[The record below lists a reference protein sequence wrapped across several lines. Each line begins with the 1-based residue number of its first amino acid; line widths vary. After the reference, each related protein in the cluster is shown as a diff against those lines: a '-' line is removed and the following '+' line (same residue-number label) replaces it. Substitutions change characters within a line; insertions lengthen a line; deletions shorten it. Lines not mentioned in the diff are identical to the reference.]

1 MKRSEVVNKI
11 IEDSITYLNEYLKDI
26 KAHALTYGWT
36 DREQAYVTAIIY
48 GIIRYFE
55 DDAGL
60 RQVYVESG
68 KYILDDVHLLAFN
81 EARDS
86 LGERILHKV
95 VETMGLESVF
105 LLSSWLNDGFIRDN
119 IIGTYELCAFEK
131 KHEGECLKLEDD

>member
-11 IEDSITYLNEYLKDI
+11 IEDSTGYLKKYLSEI
-26 KAHALTYGWT
+26 NVHALTHGWI
-36 DREQAYVTAIIY
+36 DREKAYVTAIVY

-60 RQVYVESG
+60 RQVYAESG
-68 KYILDDVHLLAFN
+68 KYIIDDVHILALN
-81 EARDS
+81 EARAS

-95 VETMGLESVF
+95 IDSMHLESVF
-105 LLSSWLNDGFIRDN
+105 LLSSWMDDRFVRDN

-131 KHEGECLKLEDD
+131 KHEGENLKLEDD